1 MTNDVGREDIGFE
14 DAREEL
20 ASIVSRLESGG
31 LSLEESLALWQRGE
45 AVAAI
50 CTRWLD
56 EARAKLDAAVAERE
70 DEESDA

>member
-1 MTNDVGREDIGFE
+1 MTKEVDPDDMGFE
-14 DAREEL
+14 EAREEL
-20 ASIVSRLESGG
+20 ASIVARLESGG
-31 LSLEESLALWQRGE
+31 LSLEESLAMWQRGE

>member
-1 MTNDVGREDIGFE
+1 MTNEVDPEDLGFE
-14 DAREEL
+14 EAREEL
-20 ASIVSRLESGG
+20 ASIVARLESGG

-45 AVAAI
+45 VVAAI

-70 DEESDA
+70 DEESDG

>member
-1 MTNDVGREDIGFE
+1 MTNEVDLDDMGFE
-14 DAREEL
+14 EAREEL
-20 ASIVSRLESGG
+20 ASIVAQLESGG

-70 DEESDA
+70 DGESDR

>member
-1 MTNDVGREDIGFE
+1 MTNAVDPEDMGFE
-14 DAREEL
+14 EAREEL
-20 ASIVSRLESGG
+20 ASIVARLESGG

-45 AVAAI
+45 VVAAI

-70 DEESDA
+70 DEESDG